1 LDVLFL
7 AHRAPYP
14 PDKGDRL
21 RAWRHLQRLATFG
34 PVDLVAQ
41 ADSEADAAAAL
52 PGLRSVCRE
61 VHVFVRRKPAALLA
75 VGTALLAGGSLT
87 LGWHRDRRVDVALDG
102 LCARHDYGLLWA
114 FSSGTAAWIG
124 RCRPHARASIMDLC
138 DLDALKWEALG
149 ATTGGARGFIDRT
162 EAKRLLP
169 VELRLAADADLT
181 LLITPAERDDL
192 LARGGRPRRVE
203 VLTNGVPWREL
214 SGLPAPSAAGPVL
227 GFLGQM
233 DYPPN
238 VEAATFLAQQVL
250 PAVRA
255 AVPGARLL
263 IMGRAPTAE
272 VRALAA
278 GSGGANSAVTNAAS
292 ANAGATDT
300 GAAVEVTGALDS
312 VAAGLARCAV
322 FLSPLRSGR
331 GLPNKIL
338 EALAAGRATVVSP
351 FCARALSGTPGRDYL
366 VADGADAMAAAAIAL
381 LRDDRACDALGA
393 AGAAW
398 VRTAHDWDDVL
409 ARLADLARE
418 TAHA

>member
-21 RAWRHLQRLATFG
+21 RAWRHLQRLAALG

-61 VHVFVRRKPAALLA
+61 VHVFVRRRPAALFA
-75 VGTALLAGGSLT
+75 VGTALLSGGSLT
-87 LGWHRDRRVDVALDG
+87 LGWHRDRRVEAALDG

-114 FSSGTAAWIG
+114 FSSGTAAWWQ
-124 RCRPHARASIMDLC
+124 RCRARRRIMDLC

-149 ATTGGARGFIDRT
+149 ATTRGPRGWIYRT
-162 EAKRLLP
+162 EARRLLP
-169 VELRLAADADLT
+169 VELQLAASADLT
-181 LLITPAERDDL
+181 LVITPGERDDL
-192 LARGGRPRRVE
+192 LARGGRPVRVE
-203 VLTNGVPWREL
+203 LLTNGVPWQQL
-214 SGLPAPSAAGPVL
+214 AGLPAPSAAGPVL

-238 VEAATFLAQQVL
+238 VEAAVFLAQQVL

-263 IMGRAPTAE
+263 LLGRAPTQQVTE
-272 VRALAA
+272 LAA
-278 GSGGANSAVTNAAS
+278 ASGG
-292 ANAGATDT
+292 
-300 GAAVEVTGALDS
+300 AVEVTGALDS
-312 VAAGLARCAV
+312 VSEGLARCAV

-338 EALAAGRATVVSP
+338 EALAAGRATVVSGC
-351 FCARALSGTPGRDYL
+351 CARALSGKPGRDYL
-366 VADGADAMAAAAIAL
+366 VADGADAMAAAAITL
-381 LRDDRACDALGA
+381 LKDPRAADALGA
-393 AGAAW
+393 AGQAW
-398 VRTAHDWDDVL
+398 VAAAHDWDDVL
-409 ARLADLARE
+409 QRLDVLARE

>member
-21 RAWRHLQRLATFG
+21 RAWRHLQRLAALG

-41 ADSEADAAAAL
+41 ADSEADAAAAR
-52 PGLRSVCRE
+52 PGLSSVCRE
-61 VHVFVRRKPAALLA
+61 VHVFVRRRPAALFS
-75 VGTALLAGGSLT
+75 VGAALLAGGSLT
-87 LGWHRDRRVDVALDG
+87 LGWHRDGRVDAALDG
-102 LCARHDYGLLWA
+102 LCARRDYGLLWS
-114 FSSGTAAWIG
+114 FSSGTAAWSG
-124 RCRPHARASIMDLC
+124 RCRARSRIMDLC

-149 ATTGGARGFIDRT
+149 ASTRGARGLVYRT
-162 EAKRLLP
+162 EAARLLP
-169 VELRLAADADLT
+169 VELALAAGADLT
-181 LLITPAERDDL
+181 LVITPGERDDL

-203 VLTNGVPWREL
+203 VLTNGVPWQAL

-238 VEAATFLAQQVL
+238 VEAATFLAREVL
-250 PAVRA
+250 PRVAA

-263 IMGRAPTAE
+263 IMGRAPAAE
-272 VRALAA
+272 VRALA
-278 GSGGANSAVTNAAS
+278 GG
-292 ANAGATDT
+292 
-300 GAAVEVTGALDS
+300 AVEVTGALDS
-312 VAAGLARCAV
+312 VAAGLGRCAV

-338 EALAAGRATVVSP
+338 EALAAGRATVISP

-366 VADGADAMAAAAIAL
+366 VADGAQAMAESAVAL
-381 LRDDRACDALGA
+381 LRDPRACDALGA

-398 VRTAHDWDDVL
+398 VRSAHDWDDVL
-409 ARLADLARE
+409 GRLERLARE